1 MDCVDCQ
8 YQYIKTTSCGC
19 EVEHEYAQLYPENYK
34 NQVHILHSTFALS
47 MLHAFCNEKVAYGQA
62 QSFLPSLYNSLLF
75 AATSTL
81 PVTTQC
87 TATRMHVYEKE
98 RGFNSSSTL
107 QNSNAVVVSVLR
119 AGNIP
124 AMIISD
130 TLALSP
136 NVGVYNDYVVAERVT
151 QQDGAISGTA
161 ISGCKLSSKEM
172 TQDEQRRILI
182 IPEPMG
188 ATASTTDAILSF
200 YQEKYQQQGGLEFF
214 DEIWGLYLIVT
225 PEFIT
230 NMAAKWP
237 QTKIFSHRLDRGL
250 STKEILATKL
260 GSHVQQEKG
269 LTANGYIVPGAGD
282 VGNLLS
288 LKQI

>member
-19 EVEHEYAQLYPENYK
+19 EVEHEYAQLYPDHYK

-47 MLHAFCNEKVAYGQA
+47 LLHSFCNDQVGYCQA
-62 QSFLPSLYNSLLF
+62 HSFLPSLYTSLLF

-81 PVTTQC
+81 PVAKGSTP
-87 TATRMHVYEKE
+87 TRMQAYEKE
-98 RGFNSSSTL
+98 RGVNTSSTL
-107 QNSNAVVVSVLR
+107 ENSNAVVVSVLR
-119 AGNIP
+119 AGNVP
-124 AMIISD
+124 SVIIGD
-130 TLALSP
+130 TLALSQ

-151 QQDGAISGTA
+151 QQDGGISGTK
-161 ISGCKLSSKEM
+161 ISGCKLSSKELPKDA
-172 TQDEQRRILI
+172 TKRILI
-182 IPEPMG
+182 VPEPMG
-188 ATASTTDAILSF
+188 ATASTTDEILSF
-200 YQEKYQQQGGLEFF
+200 YHRQYQPQGGLDFF
-214 DEIWGLYLIVT
+214 DAIWGLYLIVT
-225 PEFIT
+225 PEFIV
-230 NMAAKWP
+230 NMANKWP
-237 QTKIFSHRLDRGL
+237 QAQIFSHRLDRGL
-250 STKEILATKL
+250 SPKEVLATKL